1 MGKSPWQDSDPDV
14 QAMRSSMR
22 PSGGNRWGRIVLL
35 LVIVASVTFVA
46 AYYVPLL
53 RAHGDL
59 TAEHRRV
66 ADKVQSAEREVTS
79 ARTELKSSREKLAAL
94 QAERQAQQAVNFQPI
109 GNTPSTEKLDAA
121 RVQLTALLDKHV
133 KKGLAVVALQDGQ
146 LLVALADALVF
157 APRKLDVTPAGRALL
172 CQLAKTSDGALRVVG
187 TDTGQKPPPGLAQR
201 YPSAWML
208 RGARAGSVV
217 EVLEN
222 KCSVPA
228 ARLSAAGSAKASA
241 KLGGAKPPA
250 QHLELQFLNASP

>member
-1 MGKSPWQDSDPDV
+1 
-14 QAMRSSMR
+14 MRSSMR
-22 PSGGNRWGRIVLL
+22 PSSGNRWGRIALL

-79 ARTELKSSREKLAAL
+79 ARTELQASREKLAAVE
-94 QAERQAQQAVNFQPI
+94 AERQAQEAGKGRSTGKTQ
-109 GNTPSTEKLDAA
+109 STEKLEAA
-121 RVQLTALLDKHV
+121 RAQASTLLEKHV
-133 KKGLAVVALQDGQ
+133 KKGLAAVTLHDGQ

-172 CQLAKTSDGALRVVG
+172 CQLAKANEAPLRVVG
-187 TDTGQKPPPGLAQR
+187 TDNGQKPPPGLAQR
-201 YPSAWML
+201 YPNAWVL
-208 RGARAGSVV
+208 RGARAGSVA

-228 ARLSAAGSAKASA
+228 ARLSAASSATAIA